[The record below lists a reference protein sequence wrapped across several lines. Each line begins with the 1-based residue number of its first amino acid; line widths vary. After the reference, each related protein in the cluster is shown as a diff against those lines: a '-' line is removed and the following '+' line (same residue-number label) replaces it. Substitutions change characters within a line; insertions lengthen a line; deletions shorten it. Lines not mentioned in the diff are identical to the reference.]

1 MKTQHRVATIASLTV
16 MATAVTLADEGAP
29 LADGGK
35 AKERLEVLG
44 RAVEQ
49 QLSATDNK
57 QMTLMIDKPLY
68 HPGETL
74 WFRVWETRVK
84 DLAPTAG
91 DHGVTFQLFDPK
103 GAKVLEKR
111 VQSRAGMATND
122 FEIAQGLAGGA
133 YVLRA
138 TSDLGDKTERT
149 VVVSA
154 YEAPRIKKTLDFQR
168 KSYSPGDEVT
178 ATLKIEKPTGEA
190 LIGKATAV
198 ITIDGAEIARIPVF
212 TDERGRGFLRFALPR
227 NIARGDGLLT
237 ILVDA
242 GGISESLQRRIPIAL
257 EQIDVRAYPE
267 GGDLVAGLP
276 SRVYLKATDPQGKA
290 VEVEGDVVDDK
301 GAVVASFRSFYAGM
315 ARVTVTP
322 EAGRSYAVKLK
333 KPRAAGQSFALPAA
347 KASGCVLH
355 TLDDFSSSEAEV
367 RVKVQCTEVE
377 DVLAT
382 AVLRESLLSKTT
394 VHVVPGAASV
404 LALPV
409 DRAAVGALRVSLF
422 DLAHRPLAERLVY
435 RGLGGEM
442 RVSVKADKPS
452 YVPRDKVVLTI
463 ETKDAKGKGVPADV
477 ALAVVDDT
485 VLRFADDKSAN
496 LLAQT
501 YLLPEMPGQKIDE
514 PNFYF
519 SRDPKAPEA
528 MDLLCGTQ
536 GWRRFSWRWVAK
548 P

>member
-1 MKTQHRVATIASLTV
+1 MKTKQRIYAIASLAV
-16 MATAVTLADEGAP
+16 IATATTLVDEGAP
-29 LADGGK
+29 LAKGGE

-49 QLSATDNK
+49 QLSATDTK
-57 QMTLMIDKPLY
+57 QMTMMIDKPLY

-84 DLAPTAG
+84 DLAPTSG
-91 DHGVTFQLFDPK
+91 DHGVTFQLYDPK
-103 GAKVLEKR
+103 GAKVAEKR

-168 KSYSPGDEVT
+168 KSYSPGEEVT

-198 ITIDGAEIARIPVF
+198 VTIDGAEIARIPVF

-242 GGISESLQRRIPIAL
+242 GGVSESLQRRIPIAL
-257 EQIDVRAYPE
+257 DQVEVHAYPE

-322 EAGRSYAVKLK
+322 EPGRSYAVKLK
-333 KPRAAGQSFALPAA
+333 KPRGTGQSFGLPAA

-355 TLDDFSSSEAEV
+355 TLDDFASSEAEV
-367 RVKVQCTEVE
+367 RVKVQCTEAQ

-382 AVLRESLLSKTT
+382 AVLRESLLSKATA
-394 VHVVPGAASV
+394 HVVPGAASV

-409 DRAAVGALRVSLF
+409 DRAVGAVRVSLF
-422 DLAHRPLAERLVY
+422 DLGHRPLAERLVY
-435 RGLGGEM
+435 RGLGAEM
-442 RVSVKADKPS
+442 RVSVKADKGS

-519 SRDPKAPEA
+519 SRDSKAPEG

-536 GWRRFSWRWVAK
+536 GWRRFTWRWVAK